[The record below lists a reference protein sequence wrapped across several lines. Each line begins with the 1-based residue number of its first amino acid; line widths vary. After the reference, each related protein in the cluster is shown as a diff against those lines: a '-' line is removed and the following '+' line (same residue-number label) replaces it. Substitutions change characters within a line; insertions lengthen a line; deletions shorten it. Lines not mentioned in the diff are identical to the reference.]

1 MSKRKKV
8 KLNKPRLGDCVMR
21 PDGSIVE
28 FVRESDDEEQLVEHF
43 RCVDSL
49 AIMLRNQTI
58 TVQMHDAGRLFEEE
72 FYAAQLS
79 GIKSPSLIKV
89 DHGPRTPDSMT
100 DRCAFAHR
108 RIGKTLEVIG
118 GPSSP
123 GGAALWFVV
132 GLGMSVRE
140 WALRQGWNGS
150 PLRSDEARGILVAS
164 LGVLAKHYGLVR

>member
-1 MSKRKKV
+1 VSKRNKNTS
-8 KLNKPRLGDCVMR
+8 NKPRLGDYVLR

-28 FVRESDDEEQLVEHF
+28 FVRESDDEKQTVEHF

-58 TVQMHDAGRLFEEE
+58 TLEMRDAGRIFEED

-79 GIKSPSLIKV
+79 GIKAPSLIRF
-89 DHGPRTPDSMT
+89 DQGLRTSDSMT

-108 RIGKTLEVIG
+108 RIGKTLDAIG
-118 GPSSP
+118 GASSP

-140 WALRQGWNGS
+140 WAIRQGWNGS
-150 PLRSDEARGILVAS
+150 PLRVDEARGILVAS

>member
-1 MSKRKKV
+1 MSKRKK
-8 KLNKPRLGDCVMR
+8 NKPNKPKLGDCALR

-28 FVRESDDEEQLVEHF
+28 FVRESDDEEQPVEHF

-58 TVQMHDAGRLFEEE
+58 TIQMHDAGRIFEEE

-79 GIKSPSLIKV
+79 GIKAPSLIKF
-89 DHGPRTPDSMT
+89 DQGTRTPDSMT

-118 GPSSP
+118 GASSP

-140 WALRQGWNGS
+140 WAFRQGWNGS
-150 PLRSDEARGILVAS
+150 PLRADEARGILVAS